1 MLLEDLSTVT
11 IVGLSRDG
19 VGATTGRINPR
30 IVPTHP
36 LTHQLTARRG
46 MLQVVLLLKLL
57 VCPVTNFCRNSLD
70 FNTEEREH
78 YWMIMNIGYSP
89 RDN

>member
-11 IVGLSRDG
+11 IVGPSRDG

-36 LTHQLTARRG
+36 LTCQLTARRG

-57 VCPVTNFCRNSLD
+57 VCPVTNFCRSSFNLD
-70 FNTEEREH
+70 AEEREH
-78 YWMIMNIGYSP
+78 
-89 RDN
+89 D

>member
-11 IVGLSRDG
+11 IVGPSRDG

-30 IVPTHP
+30 TVPTHP

-46 MLQVVLLLKLL
+46 MLQVVLLLTL
-57 VCPVTNFCRNSLD
+57 CPVTNFSRNYLD
-70 FNTEEREH
+70 LSAEERGH
-78 YWMIMNIGYSP
+78 N
-89 RDN
+89 